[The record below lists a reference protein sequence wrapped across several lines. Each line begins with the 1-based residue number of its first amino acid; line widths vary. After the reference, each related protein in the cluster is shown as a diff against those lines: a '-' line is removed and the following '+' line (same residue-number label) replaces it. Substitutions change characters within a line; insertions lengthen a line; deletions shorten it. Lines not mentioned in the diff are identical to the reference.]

1 MAEEG
6 FNLRKWKSNDGE
18 LTQFTDRHVAQSSL
32 EQTEPSQAQDVE
44 RSSVYVAEDESTY
57 AKFTCRSTEV
67 LPDPKQHNLLGT
79 NWNLVEDELFL
90 DLRYHASFASSV
102 ALTKRA
108 VLRITAKIY
117 DPLGLIA
124 PIVLP

>member
-6 FNLRKWKSNDGE
+6 FNLRKWQSNDGE
-18 LTQFTDRHVAQSSL
+18 LTQFTERHVAQSSL

-44 RSSVYVAEDESTY
+44 RSSVYVVEDESTY

-67 LPDPKQHNLLGT
+67 LPDPKQQNLGT
-79 NWNLVEDELFL
+79 NWNLVEDELFS

-102 ALTKRA
+102 AQTKRA